1 MVEQLQKKKRMSPSK
16 LPFNTAEDLQQ
27 GQVLVFDK
35 PLTWTSF
42 DVVNKV
48 RGTIRGEFNIRKIK
62 VGHAGTLD
70 PLATGVLVICT
81 GRKTK
86 TIDLLQ
92 AEKKTYTGVIRLGAT
107 TPSYDAET
115 DVDNWGNST
124 NILSLNL
131 EEVIK
136 SSEMFLGTIEQMPP
150 QYSAKK
156 VDGVTAYKAARAGKT
171 VALKHK
177 TVIIDKF
184 DIESFTEVEVSG
196 HKVIDVR
203 FTVKCSKGTYIRSM
217 AHDLGAALNV
227 GGTLVELRRTKSGNF
242 TVEDA
247 WNLEEF
253 ISSVK
258 SIAPARD

>member
-1 MVEQLQKKKRMSPSK
+1 MSINK
-16 LPFNTAEDLQQ
+16 LPFQTAEDLME
-27 GQVLVFDK
+27 GRVLVFDK
-35 PLTWTSF
+35 PLAWTSF

-48 RGTIRGEFNIRKIK
+48 RGTIRGEFQIKKIK

-115 DVDNWGNST
+115 EVDNWGDEKR
-124 NILSLNL
+124 IASLDL
-131 EEVIK
+131 AQVGKTAEG
-136 SSEMFLGTIEQMPP
+136 FLGETEQMPP

-156 VDGVTAYKAARAGKT
+156 VDGVTAYKAARQGKT
-171 VALKHK
+171 VALRHK
-177 TVIIDKF
+177 TVTIDRF
-184 DIESFTEVEVSG
+184 DIESFTESEVSG
-196 HKVIDVR
+196 HKVVDVK
-203 FTVKCSKGTYIRSM
+203 FVVECSKGTYIRSM

-227 GGTLVELRRTKSGNF
+227 GGTLMELRRTKSGDF
-242 TVEDA
+242 SVEEA

-258 SIAPARD
+258 SIAPSRD

>member
-1 MVEQLQKKKRMSPSK
+1 VEELLQKRKKMSTNK
-16 LPFNTAEDLQQ
+16 LPFNNAEKLLE

-48 RGTIRGEFNIRKIK
+48 RGTIRGEFNIKKIK

-115 DVDNWGNST
+115 DVDSWGDASE
-124 NILSLNL
+124 ILSLNL
-131 EEVIK
+131 AQVSK
-136 SSEMFLGTIEQMPP
+136 TADTFLGSIEQMPP

-156 VDGVTAYKAARAGKT
+156 VDGVTAYKAARQGKT

-177 TVIIDKF
+177 TVTIDKF
-184 DIESFTEVEVSG
+184 DIESFTKSEVSG
-196 HKVIDVR
+196 HKVVDVK
-203 FTVKCSKGTYIRSM
+203 FTVECSKGTYIRSM

-242 TVEDA
+242 HVEEA
-247 WNLEEF
+247 CNLEEF

-258 SIAPARD
+258 SLAPTRD